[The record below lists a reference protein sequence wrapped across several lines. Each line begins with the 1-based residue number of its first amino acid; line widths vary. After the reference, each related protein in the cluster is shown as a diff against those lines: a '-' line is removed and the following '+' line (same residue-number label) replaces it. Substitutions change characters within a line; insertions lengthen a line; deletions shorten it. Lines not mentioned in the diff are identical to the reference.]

1 MSLDTIIMQLGEF
14 LAIAI
19 PCVLAV
25 TVLSFIFNRY
35 VLKRNTRFWKVIPVF
50 LFLLVFIFIV
60 HLTFLTRSESYGEID
75 LHLFRSYRE
84 AWNTFS
90 TRNWQLVIFNIL
102 VFSPLGTLL
111 PLIFDKMRKFYYTVG
126 SGFLFSLC
134 IELLQRIT
142 HRGLCELDDLFN
154 NTLGVLLGYCLFRI
168 IYTLFHKEKHK
179 AVRIIAFLLPILM
192 TVSAFGTI
200 FYQYNKQEY
209 GNLPVNYTY
218 KVDLSNAAITVA
230 DTVSFDDEASVVP
243 VFVPKKYSKQDAEI
257 FASNL
262 LDQMGITG
270 DTRYSYYEDSVVC
283 YRGNHNVTVSLT
295 DQSYEYHFI
304 SNKSVT
310 WGNMGA
316 QAVKERLAKYNIEI
330 PDNAI
335 YSHPSDGSY
344 QWTIERSSDSV
355 GKVSGTL
362 SCITTTDGE
371 IFSIVNQMVEQSLYK
386 NVSIISESDAYKR
399 LLDGYFQIDHNYDIR
414 SMTIGSVSL
423 TYSSDTKGFYQPVYL
438 FHCKINGENRDLV
451 IPALK

>member
-1 MSLDTIIMQLGEF
+1 
-14 LAIAI
+14 
-19 PCVLAV
+19 
-25 TVLSFIFNRY
+25 
-35 VLKRNTRFWKVIPVF
+35 
-50 LFLLVFIFIV
+50 
-60 HLTFLTRSESYGEID
+60 
-75 LHLFRSYRE
+75 
-84 AWNTFS
+84 
-90 TRNWQLVIFNIL
+90 
-102 VFSPLGTLL
+102 
-111 PLIFDKMRKFYYTVG
+111 
-126 SGFLFSLC
+126 
-134 IELLQRIT
+134 
-142 HRGLCELDDLFN
+142 
-154 NTLGVLLGYCLFRI
+154 
-168 IYTLFHKEKHK
+168 
-179 AVRIIAFLLPILM
+179 
-192 TVSAFGTI
+192 
-200 FYQYNKQEY
+200 
-209 GNLPVNYTY
+209 
-218 KVDLSNAAITVA
+218 
-230 DTVSFDDEASVVP
+230 
-243 VFVPKKYSKQDAEI
+243 
-257 FASNL
+257 
-262 LDQMGITG
+262 MGITG